1 MFGAHLIEQDADEVV
16 GKAEQWAD
24 TLENAG
30 LAKGLGAE
38 RCRRR
43 STNSN

>member
-1 MFGAHLIEQDADEVV
+1 MLGAHLIEQDADEVV

-30 LAKGLGAE
+30 LAKGWGGTL
-38 RCRRR
+38 
-43 STNSN
+43 